1 MSQSVI
7 ILGGGII
14 GLSCAYEAAKRNYKV
29 TLIEPGLLGGQA
41 SGAAAGM
48 LAPYSEQLEQPDA
61 FFQLCRQ
68 SLLMYERW
76 TQEIEQ
82 LSKRSVGLINCGSL
96 YVCKHEADIQPL
108 LTRLLWQNEWQAGME
123 QLEREELLQ
132 LEPQLSKDIVAGLY
146 SPAESHVDA
155 PQLVRALIAC
165 CQMLRVRLIEQA
177 GAIEAVEQ
185 TDAGITVK
193 YAAEL
198 KSIRAERLIVCSGA
212 WTSLYE
218 SSFNLALPVHPIR
231 GQICAYKNNAVT
243 PAHLIFSAHAYWV
256 MKTDGRL
263 ICGASEDVAGYNT
276 ETTEQGIGRLV
287 RASENWLPALKRQK
301 LFSSWA
307 GLRPATKDGL
317 PLIGPIDRTGRII
330 IAAGHYRNGIL
341 LSPVTAL
348 IAADLLD
355 NYLSSSISPFHP
367 ARFTRAAI

>member
-29 TLIEPGLLGGQA
+29 TLIEPGSLGGQA

-61 FFQLCRQ
+61 FFQLCRR

-76 TQEIEQ
+76 TQEIEE
-82 LSKRSVGLINCGSL
+82 LSNCSAGLRNCGSL

-123 QLEREELLQ
+123 QLKREELLQ

-146 SPAESHVDA
+146 NPAESHVDA
-155 PQLVRALIAC
+155 PQLVRALIVC
-165 CQMLRVRLIEQA
+165 CKLMQVRLIEQA

-185 TDAGITVK
+185 TDAGIRVK
-193 YAAEL
+193 YAAEI
-198 KSIRAERLIVCSGA
+198 KSICADRLIVCSGA
-212 WTSLYE
+212 WTSMYE
-218 SSFNLALPVHPIR
+218 NSFNLTIPIHPIR
-231 GQICAYKNNAVT
+231 GQICSYKNSAVT

-256 MKTDGRL
+256 MKSDGRL
-263 ICGASEDVAGYNT
+263 ICGASEDVAGFNT
-276 ETTEQGIGRLV
+276 ETTEQGIGRLI
-287 RASENWLPALKRQK
+287 RASENWLPALRGQQ
-301 LFSSWA
+301 LYSCWA
-307 GLRPATKDGL
+307 GLRPATKDGW

-330 IAAGHYRNGIL
+330 IASGHYRNGIL

-348 IAADLLD
+348 ITTDLLD
-355 NYLSSSISPFHP
+355 DHLSCGITPFHP
-367 ARFTRAAI
+367 ARFTRMAM